1 MIYELTIDFQ
11 LLTDSDF
18 VTNAWIIYPFDLHVE
33 GISPGH
39 TVDGQYRLACRTKG
53 SRDVAVSAETS
64 QIVTSKSISAASY
77 PSQ

>member
-1 MIYELTIDFQ
+1 MCELTINLQ

-18 VTNAWIIYPFDLHVE
+18 ATDACITCPFDLHVE
-33 GISPGH
+33 GVSPGH

-53 SRDVAVSAETS
+53 SRDVAVSVETS
-64 QIVTSKSISAASY
+64 LFAISKSILTASY